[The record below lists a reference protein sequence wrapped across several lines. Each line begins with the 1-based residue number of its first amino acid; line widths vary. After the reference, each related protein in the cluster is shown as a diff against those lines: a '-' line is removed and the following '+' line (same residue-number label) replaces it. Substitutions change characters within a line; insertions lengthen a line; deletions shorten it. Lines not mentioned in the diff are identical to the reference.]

1 MTRQVLI
8 TGANSDIGIAVCRR
22 YLADKYRVIAHYRND
37 VSELD
42 RLQKEMA
49 TRLIPYQADFAD
61 SKAVEQ
67 MLASDPALFNA
78 TDVLINMAAL
88 REPVAFSDVTPDDLL
103 RHFTVNV
110 IPMVMLMQRLVPS
123 MMERGWGR
131 IVNIS
136 SIGVKFGGGQ
146 TTFCY
151 SLTKYASEFMLA
163 VHREWAA
170 CNVFVNAV
178 RLGVTDTRYFKEIS
192 KEAKDARTALIP
204 AKRMATPEEMA
215 EFIYWLGSEHN
226 TFMTGQVIS
235 PSGGE

>member
-8 TGANSDIGIAVCRR
+8 TGANSDIGISVCKR
-22 YLADKYRVIAHYRND
+22 YLADKFRVIAHYRND
-37 VSELD
+37 APEFA
-42 RLQKEMA
+42 RLQEEMG
-49 TRLIPYQADFAD
+49 TRLIPCRADFTD
-61 SKAVEQ
+61 PEAVEQ
-67 MLASDPALFNA
+67 MLASDPELFNA
-78 TDVLINMAAL
+78 TDVLVNMAAL
-88 REPVAFSDVTPDDLL
+88 RDAIVFSDVTPDDLL

-110 IPMVMLMQRLVPS
+110 IPMIMLIKRLGPR
-123 MMERGWGR
+123 MAERGWGR

-151 SLTKYASEFMLA
+151 SLTKHTSEFMPA

-178 RLGVTDTRYFKEIS
+178 RLGVTETHYFKEMN
-192 KEAKDARTALIP
+192 KEIRDARTALIP
-204 AKRMATPEEMA
+204 VKRMATPEEMA
-215 EFIYWLGSEHN
+215 EFIYWLGSERN
-226 TFMTGQVIS
+226 TFMTGQVLS

>member
-1 MTRQVLI
+1 MTKQILI

-22 YLADKYRVIAHYRND
+22 YLADGYRVIAHYRND

-42 RLQKEMA
+42 RLQEE
-49 TRLIPYQADFAD
+49 TTGRLITCRADFAD
-61 SKAVEQ
+61 PKAVEQ
-67 MLASDPALFNA
+67 MLASEQALFNA

-88 REPVAFSDVTPDDLL
+88 REPVSFSDLTPDDLL

-110 IPMVMLMQRLVPS
+110 IPMVMLMQRLGPR
-123 MMERGWGR
+123 MAERCWGR

-151 SLTKYASEFMLA
+151 SMTKHTSEFMPA

-178 RLGVTDTRYFKEIS
+178 RLGVTETRYFKEMSEDIRN
-192 KEAKDARTALIP
+192 ARTALIP
-204 AKRMATPEEMA
+204 VKRMATPEEMA
-215 EFIYWLGSEHN
+215 EYIYWLGSEHN